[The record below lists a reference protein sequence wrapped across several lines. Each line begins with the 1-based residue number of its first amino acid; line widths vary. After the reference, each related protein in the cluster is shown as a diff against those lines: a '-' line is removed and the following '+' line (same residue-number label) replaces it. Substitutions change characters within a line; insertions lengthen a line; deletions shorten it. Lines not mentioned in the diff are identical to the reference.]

1 MQRAALIMV
10 VDSDPLT
17 AEKVTE
23 ATRDY
28 LCEVVA
34 YSSLE
39 SMLEAL
45 DKKNPVVDVIVL
57 NLERPFEEAFELL
70 PKLKTRFPET
80 EIVFLTRFDD
90 ETLWVEA
97 IQRGAYD
104 LLPRPL
110 DPVELSRILLCAVER
125 HQTVLTIK
133 RAAPSS
139 ITDNK
144 ARACHSS
151 L

>member
-1 MQRAALIMV
+1 MQKAALIMV

-17 AEKVTE
+17 TEKVTE

-34 YSSLE
+34 HSSLE

-45 DKKNPVVDVIVL
+45 DKNPAVDVIVL

-70 PKLKTRFPET
+70 PKLKARFLET
-80 EIVFLTRFDD
+80 EIVVRTRFDD

-110 DPVELSRILLCAVER
+110 DPVELSRILLRAVER

-133 RAAPSS
+133 RAAPS
-139 ITDNK
+139 
-144 ARACHSS
+144 
-151 L
+151 